1 MRSSGERLG
10 LAMGALLKTSW
21 LGWGGEA
28 GAPVLPG
35 GVAGVQA
42 EGTPGAVSSASTR
55 FPGL

>member
-1 MRSSGERLG
+1 
-10 LAMGALLKTSW
+10 MGALLKTSW